1 MVWSMVRRTW
11 GIPGALCLG
20 LAAFLACLDGG
31 VAVAQSGDRVV
42 TAKRTFAGKVV
53 AVSPNDIDLEDRDG
67 KAEKI
72 PIDQVREVQFD
83 DEPQSLRSARSMLL
97 RGRSA
102 DALEEIGKV
111 TPQDLEGAEQLL
123 LDDIE
128 FVKAAAAGR
137 TALAS
142 GGNPADAGKLVNE
155 FLTKHPKSHHFYL
168 MQELL
173 GNLLARAGKLENAQA
188 AYAQVAKGPAA
199 FKVRAASAKA
209 AMFFDQKKYDEAFK
223 EFENAI
229 SIEAG
234 DDASLEQKRGA
245 ELGKARC
252 LVQQGKQDQATELL
266 QKVIKQADPEEKELL
281 SRAYNVLGAAY
292 RAAGGSRDQD
302 ALIAFLTVDLVYNSV
317 PESHAEALFN
327 LGELWERGK
336 NPERA
341 REARQSLE
349 TTYPGSPWTKK
360 ASSG

>member
-1 MVWSMVRRTW
+1 MAV
-11 GIPGALCLG
+11 L
-20 LAAFLACLDGG
+20 LAALHAG
-31 VAVAQSGDRVV
+31 AAWAQSGDRVM
-42 TAKRTFAGKVV
+42 TAKRTYAGKVV
-53 AVSPNDIDLEDRDG
+53 AVSPNDVEVELADG
-67 KAEKI
+67 KTEKV
-72 PIDQVREVQFD
+72 PIELVREVQFD
-83 DEPQSLRSARSMLL
+83 DEPQSLRSARLMLF

-102 DALEEIGKV
+102 DALEEVGKILPDEV
-111 TPQDLEGAEQLL
+111 AGAEALL
-123 LDDIE
+123 LEDIE

-142 GGNPADAGKLVNE
+142 GANPAEAGRLVSD

-173 GNLLARAGKLENAQA
+173 GNLLAKAGKAENARA
-188 AYAQVAKGPAA
+188 AYAEVAKGPAA
-199 FKVRAASAKA
+199 FKVRAASATA
-209 AMFFDQKKYDEAFK
+209 AMYFDQQKYDEAFK
-223 EFENAI
+223 EFENAMR
-229 SIEAG
+229 IEAG

-252 LVQQGKQDQATELL
+252 LVQQGKQDQAVELL
-266 QKVIKQADPEEKELL
+266 QRVIKQADPEEKELL
-281 SRAYNVLGAAY
+281 ARAYNVLGAAY

-336 NPERA
+336 NPERS

-349 TTYPGSPWTKK
+349 TTYPTSPWVKK
-360 ASSG
+360 AASG